1 MIISDHFFPQKF
13 ELNLY
18 PVKGVVGFFQRDNA
32 YVGYYLFINPSRE
45 HGANFPNCGLDGLL
59 YASHT
64 HTVDVSQLHVRAMSR
79 VEDMIF
85 FPSTNCRPCVVA
97 AETDAIARRTTRT
110 GRTLEWLTATA
121 SWHCPPSG
129 ATLGR

>member
-1 MIISDHFFPQKF
+1 M
-13 ELNLY
+13 
-18 PVKGVVGFFQRDNA
+18 KGVVGFFQRDNV

-45 HGANFPNCGLDGLL
+45 HGANFPNCALDDLL

-85 FPSTNCRPCVVA
+85 FRLQTADLDVVA
-97 AETDAIARRTTRT
+97 AETDAIARRTART
-110 GRTLEWLTATA
+110 GKTLEWLTATA